1 MATQRSV
8 AVQFWIS
15 PSVKG
20 VPPATKLFALYCM
33 TGPPSSFAWP
43 KGPVSAVPGQR
54 QGYEGG
60 SDDR

>member
-54 QGYEGG
+54 QGY
-60 SDDR
+60 